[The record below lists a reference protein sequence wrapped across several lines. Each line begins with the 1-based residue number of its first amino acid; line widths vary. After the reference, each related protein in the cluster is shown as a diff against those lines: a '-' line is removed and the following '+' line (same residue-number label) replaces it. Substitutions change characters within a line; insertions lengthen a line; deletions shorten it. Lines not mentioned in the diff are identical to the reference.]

1 VPREARRTAWG
12 LRVVLAI
19 CVVVSG
25 VVHYARWHT
34 GMRYIDIVGP
44 AFLVNAVAGV
54 VIGVLLLVWRHW
66 VPLFLAFGFGA
77 ATLGAFIV
85 ATSPVGLFG
94 VHSRWQGAAEWTSAV
109 TEAVAI
115 VLGVVAL
122 VSEGGRGTQA
132 RP

>member
-1 VPREARRTAWG
+1 M
-12 LRVVLAI
+12 VLAI

-66 VPLFLAFGFGA
+66 IPLFLAFGFGA
-77 ATLGAFIV
+77 ATLGAFVV
-85 ATSPVGLFG
+85 ATSPLGLFG
-94 VHSRWQGAAEWTSAV
+94 VHSRWQGTAEWTSAV

-115 VLGVVAL
+115 VLGVSAL
-122 VSEGGRGTQA
+122 VAERRRATPTG
-132 RP
+132 P